1 MSKKHLRRNAAINVF
16 VRSQVKVPKTTAK
29 DDGVLSEEKVKDFI
43 HKSTVFRKDGAV
55 HQVRSGDGARQGPR
69 GMISFKMGVVVSRV
83 VLELEPAEAAAME
96 LALTRILQGYYP
108 STDDV
113 AVLSRTRKVLKD
125 LAA

>member
-1 MSKKHLRRNAAINVF
+1 
-16 VRSQVKVPKTTAK
+16 
-29 DDGVLSEEKVKDFI
+29 
-43 HKSTVFRKDGAV
+43 
-55 HQVRSGDGARQGPR
+55 
-69 GMISFKMGVVVSRV
+69 MISFKMGVVVSRV